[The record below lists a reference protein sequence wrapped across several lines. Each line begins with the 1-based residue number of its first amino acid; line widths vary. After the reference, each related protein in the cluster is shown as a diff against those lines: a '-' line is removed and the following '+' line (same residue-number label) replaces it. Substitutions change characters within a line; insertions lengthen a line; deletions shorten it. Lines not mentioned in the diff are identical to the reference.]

1 MPQRA
6 HAPDVPA
13 LDSLQD
19 DHLLT
24 QAQLSELTGF
34 ARITFRVW
42 AAKGLGPKITR
53 INGHLPRYRA
63 ADVRA
68 WLRADHAEA

>member
-6 HAPDVPA
+6 HAPDVPD
-13 LDSLQD
+13 LNSLPD
-19 DHLLT
+19 DYLLN
-24 QAQLSELTGF
+24 QAQLAALTGF
-34 ARITFRVW
+34 SRITFRVW
-42 AAKGLGPKITR
+42 LAKGLGPKVSR